1 MINGIKY
8 SILFCLMLLSV
19 SCITNRDTRLLQ
31 QRASLPDYE
40 NAPYTVYKLRVND
53 ELNMRVVSLNKDITS
68 AFNLGRSDNQST
80 SSSLSY
86 RIFHDGTI
94 DIPFVDSIPVAGL
107 TLKEAS
113 AVIEDRLK
121 DMSEDITVNLH
132 LANNEYYMVGNSG
145 RGKYSIYKDRM
156 TIYQA
161 IAQAGFSP
169 GVGNLKKVR
178 IIREQENNVSKIV
191 TFDLRTESIIG
202 SEFYYVQ
209 PNDVIYVSTSKG
221 NFFRI
226 QSFTSLIG
234 IVSSSLTFLL
244 LMLSYTN

>member
-1 MINGIKY
+1 MRNNIKY
-8 SILFCLMLLSV
+8 SILFCLVLLSV
-19 SCITNRDTRLLQ
+19 SCVTNRDTRLLQ

-40 NAPYTVYKLRVND
+40 NAPYTEYKLRVND
-53 ELNMRVVSLNKDITS
+53 ELNFRVVSLNKDIMS
-68 AFNLGRSDNQST
+68 VFNLGRSSNQST
-80 SSSLSY
+80 SSLSY
-86 RIFHDGTI
+86 RIFHDGTV
-94 DIPFVDSIPVAGL
+94 DIPFADSIPIAGL
-107 TLKEAS
+107 TIKEAR
-113 AVIEDRLK
+113 AVIEERLK
-121 DMSEDITVNLH
+121 DVSDDITVMLQ
-132 LANNEYYMVGNSG
+132 LVNNDYYMIGRSGKGNF
-145 RGKYSIYKDRM
+145 SIYKDRM

-169 GVGNLKKVR
+169 GVGNLKKVK
-178 IIREQENNVSKIV
+178 IIREQENNVSTIV

>member
-1 MINGIKY
+1 V
-8 SILFCLMLLSV
+8 FLSV
-19 SCITNRDTRLLQ
+19 SCVTNKDIRLLQ

-40 NAPYTVYKLRVND
+40 NAPYTEYKLRIND
-53 ELNMRVVSLNKDITS
+53 ELNMRVVSLNKDITKT
-68 AFNLGRSDNQST
+68 FNLGGTTTST
-80 SSSLSY
+80 GLSY

-94 DIPFVDSIPVAGL
+94 DIPFVDSIPVVGL
-107 TLKEAS
+107 TLQEAS
-113 AVIEDRLK
+113 IAIEERLRG
-121 DMSEDITVNLH
+121 MSEDITVMLQ
-132 LANNEYYMVGNSG
+132 LANNEYYMIGRSG
-145 RGKYSIYKDRM
+145 RGKHSIYKDRM

-178 IIREQENNVSKIV
+178 IIREQENNVSTIV

-202 SEFYYVQ
+202 SEYYYVQ

>member
-1 MINGIKY
+1 MINDVKY
-8 SILFCLMLLSV
+8 IFLFCLMLLSV
-19 SCITNRDTRLLQ
+19 SCVTNRDTRLLQ

-40 NAPYTVYKLRVND
+40 NAPYTEYKLRVND
-53 ELNMRVVSLNKDITS
+53 ELNMRVVSLNKDIMS
-68 AFNLGRSDNQST
+68 AFNLGSSTNQST
-80 SSSLSY
+80 SSLSY
-86 RIFHDGTI
+86 RIHLDGTI

-107 TLKEAS
+107 TIKEAS
-113 AVIEDRLK
+113 AVIEERLK
-121 DMSEDITVNLH
+121 DMSDDITVMLH
-132 LANNEYYMVGNSG
+132 LASNDFYMIGNSG
-145 RGKYSIYKDRM
+145 RGKHPIYKDRM
-156 TIYQA
+156 NIYQA

-178 IIREQENNVSKIV
+178 IIREQENNVSTIV

-202 SEFYYVQ
+202 SEYYYVQ

>member
-8 SILFCLMLLSV
+8 SILFCLMLLFV
-19 SCITNRDTRLLQ
+19 SCVTNRDTRLLQ
-31 QRASLPDYE
+31 QRASLPEYK
-40 NAPYTVYKLRVND
+40 NAPYTEYRLRAND
-53 ELNMRVVSLNKDITS
+53 ELNMRVISLNQDITS
-68 AFNLGRSDNQST
+68 AFNLGRSGQS
-80 SSSLSY
+80 SFFSY

-94 DIPFVDSIPVAGL
+94 DIPFVDSIPVVGL
-107 TLKEAS
+107 TIKEAS
-113 AVIEDRLK
+113 AVIEERLK
-121 DMSEDITVNLH
+121 GMSDDITVNLH

-145 RGKYSIYKDRM
+145 KGKHSIYKDRM

-178 IIREQENNVSKIV
+178 IIREQENNISTIV
-191 TFDLRTESIIG
+191 TFDLRTESIID
-202 SEFYYVQ
+202 SEFYYIQ

>member
-1 MINGIKY
+1 MKNIIKY
-8 SILFCLMLLSV
+8 TILFCVVLLSA

-31 QRASLPDYE
+31 QRASLPHYE
-40 NAPYTVYKLRVND
+40 SAPFVEYRLRVND
-53 ELNMRVVSLNKDITS
+53 ELNMRVVSLNSEIMS
-68 AFNLGRSDNQST
+68 AFNLGGQNQTQQSNLT
-80 SSSLSY
+80 Y

-94 DIPFVDSIPVAGL
+94 DIPFVDSIPVVGL
-107 TLKEAS
+107 TIKEAS
-113 AVIEDRLK
+113 AVIEERLK
-121 DMSEDITVNLH
+121 GMSDDITVNLH
-132 LANNEYYMVGNSG
+132 LASNEYYMVGNSG
-145 RGKYSIYKDRM
+145 RGKFPIYKDRM

-169 GVGNLKKVR
+169 GVGNLKKVK
-178 IIREQENNVSKIV
+178 IIREQEDNTSTIV
-191 TFDLRTESIIG
+191 TFDLRTESIVG

-244 LMLSYTN
+244 LMISYTN

>member
-1 MINGIKY
+1 MRNNIIY
-8 SILFCLMLLSV
+8 SILFCLVFLSV
-19 SCITNRDTRLLQ
+19 SCVTNKDIRLLQ

-40 NAPYTVYKLRVND
+40 NAPYTEYKLRIND
-53 ELNMRVVSLNKDITS
+53 ELNMRVVSLNKDITKT
-68 AFNLGRSDNQST
+68 FNLGGTTTST
-80 SSSLSY
+80 GLSY

-94 DIPFVDSIPVAGL
+94 DIPFVDSIPVVGL
-107 TLKEAS
+107 TLQEAS
-113 AVIEDRLK
+113 IAIEERLRG
-121 DMSEDITVNLH
+121 MSEDITVMLQ
-132 LANNEYYMVGNSG
+132 LANNEYYMIGRSG
-145 RGKYSIYKDRM
+145 RGKHSIYKDRM

-178 IIREQENNVSKIV
+178 IIREQENNVSTIV

-202 SEFYYVQ
+202 SEYYYVQ

>member
-1 MINGIKY
+1 
-8 SILFCLMLLSV
+8 MLLSV
-19 SCITNRDTRLLQ
+19 SCVTNRDTRLLQ

-40 NAPYTVYKLRVND
+40 NAPYTEYKLRIND
-53 ELNMRVVSLNKDITS
+53 ELNMRVVSLNKDITKT
-68 AFNLGRSDNQST
+68 FNLGGTTTST
-80 SSSLSY
+80 GLSY

-94 DIPFVDSIPVAGL
+94 DIPFVDSIPVVGL
-107 TLKEAS
+107 TLQEAS
-113 AVIEDRLK
+113 IVIEERLK
-121 DMSEDITVNLH
+121 DMSEDITVMLQ
-132 LANNEYYMVGNSG
+132 LANNEYYMIGRSG
-145 RGKYSIYKDRM
+145 KGKHSIYKDRM

-178 IIREQENNVSKIV
+178 IIREQENNISTIV

-202 SEFYYVQ
+202 SEYYYVQ